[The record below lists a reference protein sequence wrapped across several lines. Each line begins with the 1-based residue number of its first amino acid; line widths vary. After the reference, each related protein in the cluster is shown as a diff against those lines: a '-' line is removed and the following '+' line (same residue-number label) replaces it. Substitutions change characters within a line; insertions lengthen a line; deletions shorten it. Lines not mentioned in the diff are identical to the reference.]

1 MSKFAEDLAGRIVNA
16 EQHQDKLSQRFPEQ
30 SKEELREFAVSIADS
45 ADTEC
50 IVFVGS
56 GPHQSYREADK
67 FYNEP
72 NNIAM
77 VNPRDPAQEATMFQP
92 ENGRDWFDKQ
102 IAESMRLEDKE
113 SIEVYR
119 GIEELELG
127 RARLLS
133 NDEVE
138 RVSLST
144 AEDRS
149 YQKAIDRSVDEQ
161 AAASLDTAYGI
172 SAPPVVESPNPAPAV
187 SEPAME
193 TVADPGIAHE

>member
-1 MSKFAEDLAGRIVNA
+1 MSKYAEDLADRIVNA
-16 EQHQDKLSQRFPEQ
+16 EQHQDKLSQRFPDQ
-30 SKEELREFAVSIADS
+30 SKEELRDFAASIADS
-45 ADTEC
+45 KDTEC

-77 VNPRDPAQEATMFQP
+77 VNPRDEGQEATMFQP
-92 ENGRDWFDKQ
+92 DNGRDWFDKQ

-113 SIEVYR
+113 SMEVYR

-127 RARLLS
+127 RANLLA

-138 RVSLST
+138 RVSLDV
-144 AEDRS
+144 AENRS
-149 YQKAIDRSVDEQ
+149 YQQAIDRSVEEQ
-161 AAASLDTAYGI
+161 ATASIDSAYGAS
-172 SAPPVVESPNPAPAV
+172 SAPAFDAPAPAPAIA
-187 SEPAME
+187 EPAME